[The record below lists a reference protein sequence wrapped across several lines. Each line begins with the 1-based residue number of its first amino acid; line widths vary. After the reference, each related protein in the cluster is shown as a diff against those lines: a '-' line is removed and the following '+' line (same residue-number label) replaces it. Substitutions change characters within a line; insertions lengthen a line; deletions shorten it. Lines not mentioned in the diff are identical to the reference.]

1 MSIRWSDHHVR
12 GRPDLLDLAKKYLE
26 GYTGSFYFLQECRQ
40 RVDRDEQLSVPLV
53 RGVLNC
59 MAGDPT
65 VHNMPVPETR
75 AFDAG
80 FRTATFGTDG
90 MRVHF
95 EDMPASMFEEEVF
108 VPARKQIRLKTRWH
122 KIYGISKATNARL
135 IHAVDQKSSALTWW
149 SDSIDRASSRFI
161 WEMNW
166 ACTPHLYMRGRQ
178 EGYEFTKHF
187 ILLTEWEAAQLLLG
201 DAQFLGLPVRSW
213 KWCAKCREEL
223 LSR

>member
-1 MSIRWSDHHVR
+1 MSVRWSDHHVR
-12 GRPDLLDLAKKYLE
+12 GRPDLHDLARTYLK
-26 GYTGSFYFLQECRQ
+26 GYTGSFYFLQECKQ
-40 RVDRDEQLSVPLV
+40 RVDRDEDLTVPLV

-65 VHNMPVPETR
+65 VHNMPIPETR
-75 AFDAG
+75 SFDAG
-80 FRTATFGTDG
+80 ARRVSFEADG
-90 MRVHF
+90 MQV
-95 EDMPASMFEEEVF
+95 DFEEEVPF

-166 ACTPHLYMRGRQ
+166 ACMPYLYMRGRQ

-187 ILLTEWEAAQLLLG
+187 ILLTEWEAVQLINRQA
-201 DAQFLGLPVRSW
+201 DQLGLPVRSW
-213 KWCAKCREEL
+213 KWCAKCKEEL